1 MIRKVFLNNNQS
13 EFEVDLTVN
22 LLSST
27 HQYFKQQEDV
37 SAVSLRDIKRF
48 LMIFRWFKD
57 LHVIFF
63 ELGIPH
69 YQHPSAEII
78 LSFLCNYYFRLC
90 ENQLR
95 KDFLFNLE
103 SIFDEFNIS
112 IEEVLELLNVEM
124 MIYISEIGDKI
135 PQNVAINKALKENVF
150 LMITCFMTKVPLFIC
165 GKPGSSKTLSLNL
178 VLSSLT
184 GTSSQSILFS
194 RLPELQKIFFQC
206 SEYCTSEGFENTF
219 KKAKK
224 FSQMKEFKHDIV
236 VLVFEEI
243 GLAELAPGNPLKV
256 LHAALEIEENNF
268 GFIGISNWKVDASK
282 MNRTLFLGRTDPDKE
297 DLIEIVKS
305 ITRGDLK
312 LANQ

>member
-112 IEEVLELLNVEM
+112 VEEVLELLNVEM

-194 RLPELQKIFFQC
+194 RLPEL
-206 SEYCTSEGFENTF
+206 
-219 KKAKK
+219 
-224 FSQMKEFKHDIV
+224 
-236 VLVFEEI
+236 
-243 GLAELAPGNPLKV
+243 
-256 LHAALEIEENNF
+256 
-268 GFIGISNWKVDASK
+268 
-282 MNRTLFLGRTDPDKE
+282 
-297 DLIEIVKS
+297 
-305 ITRGDLK
+305 
-312 LANQ
+312 